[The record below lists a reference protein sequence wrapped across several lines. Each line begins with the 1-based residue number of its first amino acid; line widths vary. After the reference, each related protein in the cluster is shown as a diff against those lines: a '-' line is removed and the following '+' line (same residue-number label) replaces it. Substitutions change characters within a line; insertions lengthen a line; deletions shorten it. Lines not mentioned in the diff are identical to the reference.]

1 MTDIDA
7 ITSEIEDIILEYM
20 KTPALM
26 SKKLKELGNITY
38 FNEPPF
44 GDEKLGQIIFA
55 HINESVPLDTS
66 YIASLVSKFGNF
78 SEILDVYDNDGVSN
92 TFIGEGLYDGFNFD
106 STLTEPM
113 LISDWANHK
122 HEMVGTFNYPV
133 MEAQEIIDAGRL
145 NELCDTT
152 VISILNHMP
161 EIESVPQGKTNEDLR
176 IYFEEHPSEFISALT
191 DMENIQGPSLEEY
204 LNLVQGTTLE
214 QPVIN
219 AILDMPAEFSEF
231 PRLSVEI
238 KNFGETEKGRTYK
251 VLREAGKSYTK
262 AKSNIA
268 ESTDEIKN
276 TEEMQELLN
285 KNYEFSEYIT
295 PTELSSLL
303 IHSGDI
309 IGREKFV
316 AHEHRP
322 TYNHLVDNG
331 LIYPTEI
338 SGEPVNT
345 SSVMVIM
352 MGKPTDEKID
362 LLKEY
367 KSKIKPG
374 DFMKLAEFTFS
385 EGADVLAIQN
395 LANDIND
402 KSEDGTL
409 PKKSGKEKRY
419 SEKIEIPQGMRPDR
433 NQNHKEG

>member
-161 EIESVPQGKTNEDLR
+161 EIESVP
-176 IYFEEHPSEFISALT
+176 
-191 DMENIQGPSLEEY
+191 
-204 LNLVQGTTLE
+204 
-214 QPVIN
+214 
-219 AILDMPAEFSEF
+219 
-231 PRLSVEI
+231 
-238 KNFGETEKGRTYK
+238 
-251 VLREAGKSYTK
+251 
-262 AKSNIA
+262 
-268 ESTDEIKN
+268 
-276 TEEMQELLN
+276 
-285 KNYEFSEYIT
+285 
-295 PTELSSLL
+295 
-303 IHSGDI
+303 
-309 IGREKFV
+309 
-316 AHEHRP
+316 
-322 TYNHLVDNG
+322 
-331 LIYPTEI
+331 
-338 SGEPVNT
+338 
-345 SSVMVIM
+345 
-352 MGKPTDEKID
+352 
-362 LLKEY
+362 
-367 KSKIKPG
+367 
-374 DFMKLAEFTFS
+374 
-385 EGADVLAIQN
+385 
-395 LANDIND
+395 
-402 KSEDGTL
+402 
-409 PKKSGKEKRY
+409 
-419 SEKIEIPQGMRPDR
+419 
-433 NQNHKEG
+433 